1 MGNAFH
7 PQRMI
12 NVIRRINRN
21 VSFRRQM
28 SHRTIKGF
36 FTGIIGMGKNG
47 ANFVTGSQQSFN
59 TEASHIVVGKN
70 DGFHY
75 SFSLLDGR
83 ITC

>member
-1 MGNAFH
+1 
-7 PQRMI
+7 
-12 NVIRRINRN
+12 
-21 VSFRRQM
+21 M
-28 SHRTIKGF
+28 S
-36 FTGIIGMGKNG
+36 KNS
-47 ANFVTGSQQSFN
+47 ANFVTGSQQGFN

>member
-1 MGNAFH
+1 
-7 PQRMI
+7 
-12 NVIRRINRN
+12 
-21 VSFRRQM
+21 
-28 SHRTIKGF
+28 
-36 FTGIIGMGKNG
+36 MGKNG
-47 ANFVTGSQQSFN
+47 ANFVTGRQQGFN